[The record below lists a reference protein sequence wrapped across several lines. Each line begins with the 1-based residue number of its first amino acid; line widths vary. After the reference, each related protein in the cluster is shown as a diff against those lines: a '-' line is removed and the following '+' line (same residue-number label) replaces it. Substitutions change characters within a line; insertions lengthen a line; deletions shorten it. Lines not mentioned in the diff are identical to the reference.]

1 MCKNTDSDVI
11 EILDECITEK
21 TKKSF
26 FLFAGAG
33 SGKTYSLIE
42 LLKRI
47 QAKWEQKYTI
57 EDRKVAVITFTN
69 AATDEICRRMDF
81 SEQFSVSTIHSF
93 IWAIIEPFQKDI
105 KATYLSFIDSEIA
118 DLQRKQESAKN
129 KTTATYLKN
138 QDKLNILNEK
148 RMQKSEI
155 RKFTYNPNGDNFDSN
170 SLNHAEIIKIGTTLI
185 STKTS
190 LQEIIAQKFPILLID
205 ESQDTNK
212 DLLDAFLQIQVKY
225 PKVFVIGLLGDI
237 KQRIYSDGK
246 TDMASS
252 IPKDWAT
259 PIKRINYRCAKRII
273 RLGNR
278 IGLQI
283 DPNAEQ
289 QPRENAPEGTVRMFI
304 VNTASDVDKEAIEA
318 MICTKMS
325 EATNDEQWSSPESVK
340 ILTLEHAMAARR
352 LGFYEFHNIF
362 SNVAKY
368 KMAYND
374 GTVTTINFF
383 THIILPLVDYVNSGN
398 NVGVMKLLRENSPIL
413 SLKNTDDFN
422 SRLMQ
427 CHIALMQLVEMC
439 NAPSSTIRQVV
450 DILLSTNLI
459 SVDDILT
466 AAFHMESVD
475 DVEDVDEEIIAW
487 VKGMELPISMIR
499 TYYKYVNQETKF
511 DTHQGV
517 KGLEYDRVM
526 VIMDDNEAKGFL
538 FSYDKLFGA
547 KPLSETDKKHI
558 QNKEDSTLERTT
570 RLLYVTC
577 TRAKESLALVV
588 YTDHPDIVKQT
599 CIDKGWFDEED
610 EIVQL

>member
-1 MCKNTDSDVI
+1 M
-11 EILDECITEK
+11 
-21 TKKSF
+21 
-26 FLFAGAG
+26 
-33 SGKTYSLIE
+33 
-42 LLKRI
+42 
-47 QAKWEQKYTI
+47 
-57 EDRKVAVITFTN
+57 
-69 AATDEICRRMDF
+69 
-81 SEQFSVSTIHSF
+81 
-93 IWAIIEPFQKDI
+93 
-105 KATYLSFIDSEIA
+105 
-118 DLQRKQESAKN
+118 
-129 KTTATYLKN
+129 
-138 QDKLNILNEK
+138 
-148 RMQKSEI
+148 
-155 RKFTYNPNGDNFDSN
+155 
-170 SLNHAEIIKIGTTLI
+170 
-185 STKTS
+185 
-190 LQEIIAQKFPILLID
+190 
-205 ESQDTNK
+205 
-212 DLLDAFLQIQVKY
+212 
-225 PKVFVIGLLGDI
+225 
-237 KQRIYSDGK
+237 
-246 TDMASS
+246 
-252 IPKDWAT
+252 
-259 PIKRINYRCAKRII
+259 
-273 RLGNR
+273 
-278 IGLQI
+278 
-283 DPNAEQ
+283 
-289 QPRENAPEGTVRMFI
+289 
-304 VNTASDVDKEAIEA
+304 
-318 MICTKMS
+318 
-325 EATNDEQWSSPESVK
+325 
-340 ILTLEHAMAARR
+340 
-352 LGFYEFHNIF
+352 GFYEFHNIF

-368 KMAYND
+368 KMAYNE

-413 SLKNTDDFN
+413 ASKNTDDFN

-427 CHIALMQLVEMC
+427 CHIALMQLVEIC

-475 DVEDVDEEIIAW
+475 DVEAVDEEIIAW
-487 VKGMELPISMIR
+487 MKGMELPISMIR

-526 VIMDDNEAKGFL
+526 VIIDDNEAKGFL

-610 EIVQL
+610 EIVRL